1 MAEHAQGTA
10 GGLSV
15 EGLPAWQL
23 ARRERIVVAGLR
35 LLEKHEYDR
44 IQIRDVAQEAGVA
57 LGTLYRYF
65 SSKEHLYAA
74 VLLEWSALGRAGERR
89 TRRKNPEQHLRSRI
103 RGVITAFERQPQFY
117 KVHVLLQSSTDPN
130 AKALLTDF
138 AEVAQA
144 SLVDDFAVLGP
155 GRAEDSATMMWAIIH
170 SMLTQA
176 IYHGVAMSEVYR
188 IADGFIDLLANDLHA
203 T

>member
-1 MAEHAQGTA
+1 MAEQTQGTT

-15 EGLPAWQL
+15 QGLPAWQL
-23 ARRERIVVAGLR
+23 ARRERIVLAALQ
-35 LLEKHEYDR
+35 LLQNQEYDR

-74 VLLEWSALGRAGERR
+74 VLLEWSALGRSRERR
-89 TRRKNPEQHLRSRI
+89 SKQGSAERHLRSRI

-117 KVHVLLQSSTDPN
+117 KVQVLLQSSTDPN
-130 AKALLTDF
+130 AKALLTEF
-138 AEVAQA
+138 AEAAQA
-144 SLVDDFAVLGP
+144 SLVEDFAPLGLD
-155 GRAEDSATMMWAIIH
+155 RAEDAATMMWAIIH

-176 IYHGVAMSEVYR
+176 IHHGVGMSEVYR
-188 IADGFIDLLANDLHA
+188 IADGFIDLLADDLRRS
-203 T
+203 

>member
-1 MAEHAQGTA
+1 MAEQAQGTT

-15 EGLPAWQL
+15 QGLPAWQL
-23 ARRERIVVAGLR
+23 ARRERIVLAALQ
-35 LLEKHEYDR
+35 LLQNQEYDR

-74 VLLEWSALGRAGERR
+74 VLLEWSALGRSRERR
-89 TRRKNPEQHLRSRI
+89 SKRGSAERHLRSRI

-117 KVHVLLQSSTDPN
+117 KVQVLLQSSTDPN
-130 AKALLTDF
+130 AKALLTEF
-138 AEVAQA
+138 AEAAQA
-144 SLVDDFAVLGP
+144 SLVEDFAPLGP
-155 GRAEDSATMMWAIIH
+155 DRAEDAATMMWAIIH

-176 IYHGVAMSEVYR
+176 IHHGVGMSEVYR
-188 IADGFIDLLANDLHA
+188 IADGFIDLLATDLRR
-203 T
+203 